1 MYGPP
6 CTLWE
11 DMGKPARGT
20 LKAIEDDGRK
30 IIVKSSSVTWTQL
43 IINNVLIYT
52 IRVRK
57 GLIPTSLHGCTL
69 ISYSNHYNFL
79 ACRDSSCLGHK
90 ETLSWSASAL
100 PCAHNGFASLNP
112 SASWPSNRISMT
124 GQRRNDARIRG
135 ANQIG
140 PTDCDLKIYS
150 PPQLGAWSTT
160 CGQGSRSLTSRDV
173 SALVPS
179 RQGGQYQ
186 GSMTFIY

>member
-124 GQRRNDARIRG
+124 GATKEWCKDSWSKPDRSHRLRPQDLLSTPTWCMVNYMRTRESLFDFARR
-135 ANQIG
+135 Q
-140 PTDCDLKIYS
+140 CLS
-150 PPQLGAWSTT
+150 S
-160 CGQGSRSLTSRDV
+160 V
-173 SALVPS
+173 
-179 RQGGQYQ
+179 
-186 GSMTFIY
+186 